1 MKKMKTRILAI
12 LVAVSMVTSGMAT
25 PLTVRAQESVVGE
38 PAGEEMPISEE
49 SEETPAPEI
58 EEGGENE
65 ETPVPEIEEGGES
78 EETPAPEV
86 EEGGAGEE
94 TPAPESEEG
103 GAGEENPTPE
113 SEEGEADEETPTP
126 EAGEAGAESP
136 MPSEDEEN
144 LNEEELSEELL
155 EEELAE
161 ELLPEE
167 EELTGDGEV
176 PDDSYVGTIDTYEF
190 DGDASGTGWSWDQE
204 TATLTLTDA
213 TIDASADGDYTAI
226 RMCEGSTLVSAGT
239 ANKIIA
245 PTGEWGMD
253 IYGSVTITGDAPL
266 TIEGCSSG
274 IGSDGVGRLTIDGTP
289 VTITG
294 ENENEAALA
303 WMHGVSADRALLLN
317 GGAYIATAGVHMLPY
332 EEGSN
337 YYHSYAGSSRE
348 DGYASDLEIKVA
360 EDYINLDVI
369 PAETYSGKAAD
380 AELSLTMTAQASSST
395 EDPVTYQWYSCDD
408 YAHTNPVEIS
418 GATSASY
425 TFSGSQTAG
434 DYYFFCK
441 ATAGSMSREFP
452 VSKIILNT
460 KGMLPVNKDYF
471 EFYDTTPS
479 EDQLATYGWK
489 WDKATKTLTLQNA
502 EINGQLYFYLEEGD
516 ITIQLPEDSVS
527 TVNKTTSY
535 SVLSHNCDDDSNL
548 IISGGG
554 TLNVTRN
561 NSSSNAYSYG
571 VIDVE
576 NGLVISNGAQVNVSA
591 IGTGKCGGLSAGTL
605 QVKDTAKLTLQNITP
620 SIDVTNRDYAAA
632 AYQKLLGTKIT
643 LPESYTIEEYNGQSY
658 VKDASGYA
666 TKVVFEVG
674 TDPYYDITSQPVAV
688 TQTKSGDATATFSLT
703 VAAAAYN
710 GAPAPSYQWYTC
722 DEDGESK
729 VAIEGA
735 TSATYTHTGSID
747 IGAHYYCAEVTGA
760 GSTGMCSK
768 VAVVYASPTGN
779 ALIANDAVYLYSNS
793 NFEPKTPTAGFGV
806 TVDEVNNKWLVE
818 LENATAFVSDTGI
831 YINNNSGLNRDTDII
846 LTGDNYIYADYDA
859 VYSYIASGE
868 KITFQGDGSLSMVSK
883 NEAIDLD
890 NSNVIIEDNA
900 TVSIECK
907 KSVVNEMKS
916 LVIKEDGE
924 FSFSSAAG
932 LWFKTPSDCDFA
944 VEGVEGAYINAGG
957 YLVDTD
963 GNKLTSAKLITDTA
977 TKLVITDYPEATVN
991 AKVGT
996 PVSLTVAAELRNYTG
1011 EAPALKYQWYVD
1023 GVAKEGATSATFTY
1037 TPAVKKNVSVHCV
1050 VSTEYGGQTYSVTGT
1065 AITLDLGII
1074 TKTLT
1079 ISTSKASTDML
1090 DTQGWKWDKDAKTLT
1105 FDGVAFDTESYALNL
1120 SGSAGDVMTL
1130 VLAED
1135 SVNTIAKT
1143 GSTSAYAVDIRGI
1156 SKLVITGAGEL
1167 NVSNQYMQAICVD
1180 GVDISIEGGAKVTA
1194 TAYSDREAV
1203 RLYSGKLQVKGEGSK
1218 LTATSSS
1225 TSYSAIVLAGISA
1238 ASDFSI
1244 TSPAGATISGSGT
1257 TYEIFNSNGTRA
1269 NHVVLEPITETYL
1282 GFSTYPEVINKV
1294 IKGGEA
1300 TTLTVKAA
1308 IVNYTG
1314 TEPEFSYQW
1323 YLNGEAI
1330 AGATTA
1336 TYSYSTAKAGRD
1348 VLRCDA
1354 TATIDTVPYKA
1365 TGDDICMDCNV
1376 RYTSLGIEEYTSSSD
1391 KLDTE
1396 GWKWDK
1402 DTKTLTIDGLY
1413 IIAKNNGLGLYT
1425 TGDSKIIIN
1434 GENYVEVSSSYNG
1447 AFRVGGGSGTTS
1459 KVTVSGGGTLTTKT
1473 NDSNAYCE
1481 VREGTELVLTDG
1493 VKLNLNAPSYSS
1505 GYGALY
1511 VKSGGSLRLEDA
1523 GTQLNLNG
1531 GSGNRVAIRFVD
1543 EPQRYAFE
1551 ISDPTGGSVKMPSG
1565 YSFYTV
1571 CDSAGKAAGEVSL
1584 VADTTVAL
1592 GFDTYPKAEYT
1603 AVKNTAL
1610 SLSAVAQMKN
1620 YTGTPTINYQWYLD
1634 GEAITGAT
1642 GADYAFTPATNGI
1655 YTLRCDASA
1664 TVEMEG
1670 VDTDFTATG
1679 KDIKV
1684 SVGIR
1689 TTTLNIGNDTES
1701 TDMLATEGWK
1711 WDKNTKT
1718 LILENVNINT
1728 TSGRGLYIYVSG
1740 DVTVNMP
1747 AGSKN
1752 YITATSSATGS
1763 TPVAFTSSTV
1773 TFNGPGELFTSG
1785 KNSNNYF
1792 AAYTKMI
1799 LDNGAYIQGE
1809 NTGKG
1814 GAAFIFDNELVIA
1827 DADSRIK
1834 ATIPNS
1840 SSNNPIIFRS
1850 MQEAGNFEAETPAGA
1865 ELALKSAGTYV
1876 FMKDSIAVKDIT
1888 LRKDTRK
1895 YIAFTKYP
1903 EDTTCGT
1910 GSSITLTAKAK
1921 TVNLGDTEITYT
1933 WYDGNGKVLGTGAD
1947 YTFKAGSTPSF
1958 ETLYCEITASY
1969 DGTDYQVT
1977 GDKFAVFVGG
1987 IEKDLL
1993 LSDMATTDKL
2003 SSEGWKWNAS
2013 TKTLTLKNFAAR
2025 GRIEL
2030 PGGSTINLTDG
2041 GMNYLYS
2048 TNQIAITAKGE
2059 GLTFNGTGK
2068 LNIYQKLTYSVKASA
2083 IWCGTNSSV
2092 APVTF
2097 NGSDIEISRTGPTT
2111 SEMIDSWYIYFN
2123 AANVKMNWVGEHDTS
2138 RFMDRVVMN
2147 GSKLAEGTESYS
2159 SYYGT
2164 YHADTDMTTLQVVP
2178 DGIYIKKQP
2187 EEEVYGIKKGQELT
2201 LTAQAVSANEGTIS
2215 YKWYSTDD
2223 YSSPADDAST
2233 KLVAKTAK
2241 LTITGKERGGKY
2253 YFCEISDGT
2262 TTATTKI
2269 VCVVTGAAGKLPITE
2284 KLVLSETVDN
2294 LATHGW
2300 KWDSASKT
2308 LTLSSAEV
2316 FIPFGKTSYWMN
2328 MPAEITFS
2336 VVKGTTNHVQKGL
2349 YIQASQNYTATF
2361 TGEGTLD
2368 MDRIYGSGSYVAD
2381 VNVTGGIKLSSGRLD
2396 AKTGSALTV
2405 DDGAYAEFNSSRS
2418 DFHGTVT
2425 VENAELYFSSYANYN
2440 DDEGDF
2446 VVKNGGTVK
2455 TDGSL
2460 TTYGDM
2466 KIETGGMLQAEGTV
2480 RVGNSS
2486 NYREAKLTI
2495 DGTLLVNCGG
2505 SPLMIDTTLSG
2516 EEALNLSDAVKVF
2529 TPETYTIYNGDVV
2542 GEKTIQIGRD
2552 ASSVYTGVL
2561 YIAPVSTKP
2570 IPLTSVKLVG
2580 TPKYGERLTYVTEPA
2595 DAVIE
2600 EFEFET
2606 SYSKNGPWSTWSS
2619 GSSTYQDI
2627 STRMVDRYVRVK
2639 ATAIGTH
2646 SGTVYSEVLGPVKG
2660 NPATLKEL
2668 LINDSSGWAK
2678 NNFDGDDDSYY
2689 RSVYAESDEVF
2700 YERYWAV
2707 PVSNDAKITMKV
2719 VNDAYPDGLEFTGAV
2734 ADIPMILGDNTVTV
2748 TVTYQGQ
2755 TNEYTVSTGVYMNY
2769 TSFSIYNYVPGVTVT
2784 AVLDYTDPA
2793 KADETMVNDG
2803 ISTYTNISNVPY
2815 DTKITLTAV
2824 TPEGKRLWNYNSDLL
2839 AADDG
2844 NNTCEYRFGESAY
2857 AIYIREENVIAKA
2870 PAGIEAYWDSFVD
2883 DKQTSNAIVNVEA
2896 LEKSDAA
2903 PGEYGY
2909 YNIHLEAFDALTGEV
2924 ATEYDT
2930 ADDGAGP
2937 GAGETA
2943 IRCVLYG
2950 LDPSRDYTIRASY
2963 NELMTNYA
2971 REEAATES
2979 QYAVATLE
2987 GVPENIQMIPDK
2999 EHIVLAPG
3007 ETTEI
3012 SFEFDGLT
3020 DSYIELMS
3028 STDEEVVE
3036 LYGGYMSDSDDYK
3049 KGTITAGAKEGTTW
3063 LTFGGKV
3070 QNIYGVGFKYAYAT
3084 VRVDV
3089 SAKEEA
3095 GNLHLGVKSGSINVY
3110 SDSAITVPV
3119 YQMDSRYEIVN
3130 AVFVTPE
3137 DPAKAEAINEKF
3149 EIQTVNDRTLKIVPK
3164 VPADSDSMNWSKWA
3178 NSMKGTY
3185 KANIQVNY
3193 KEGTDSGG
3201 NPIIV
3206 YSRVSSEKLTITAT
3220 ATAPAVKV
3228 KDVKFNSFYQ
3238 NQVKDVVYTIKGKT
3252 VTEAKVDMVKNT
3264 AKIKA
3269 CPDWMSL
3276 DAGGKRATLSSEK
3289 IKALKNKASGTLYL
3303 KVWVDGYRVPAQVT
3317 AEVSAAYATPKL
3329 KLSKSTVNLAADG
3342 DNVYGYDMKLQSND
3356 KKVSYSSLNVTGL
3369 RVAKTSDMALL
3380 SAKDRK
3386 TYAASSE
3393 VYVGNFDAEKGT
3405 FTLYANDKPVAGK
3418 ALLIATLGDDS
3429 RQEVKI
3435 PLTIKLVKAPILKAS
3450 ATEVT
3455 LNTAVGTGYWDKEEK
3470 VVKFSTNTQG
3480 YDLTYSNVDYFVT
3493 DAKGVDDLSAELGV
3507 EEENGQVTFY
3517 ALDTTVKNKAYKVHV
3532 TAGGIKEK
3540 VVITVTAKDILP
3552 TLKVSKSKISLRRA
3566 WGTYED
3572 EQAIKFTTTN
3582 KNYKPNVLSEEI
3594 QVMNPDGKV
3603 MGAGGT
3609 DDTLHYYMGWSGSDK
3624 VLYVTPGSNCAAGK
3638 YKVKINHKM
3647 PCGKLIKATV
3657 NVTVNDNLPV
3667 VKLGTSTVKL
3677 NTAIT
3682 DLYDDSIYG
3691 GTYFYNSA
3699 VVKVKGLENVD
3710 VYTHNHT
3717 VKDSKGK
3724 NASSAVTVVK
3734 GSSELKVRLTSDA
3747 KAGETYT
3754 VSYYAELE
3762 AKNAKGKRLQTKPVT
3777 LTVKAVKAPTVSG
3790 KVTGNIDLTRAD
3802 TTKANFNL
3810 KYTGWSKDAYE
3821 GYQRPVL
3828 KWEVYAKSGT
3838 KPITSA
3844 QGSLGSGTYG
3854 EGLVAYGD
3862 SNDEGSGWFK
3872 NAVNLEENPYDLSL
3886 MVSKSGTSGWELN
3899 QINPTYKYTCRVWL
3913 EFPAEITRDE
3923 SDTEPMKVSASALA
3937 FVVKQG
3943 TTKFSQSPKSVTL
3956 AKLDPYGRCYIT
3968 IKNSDKDK
3976 QNVEDVASVQLQS
3989 SALANALEVVKVHS
4003 AEGNKYAVQWKDT
4016 DPVTPGVQIKSGV
4029 VSGEVKLKVF
4039 LEGNDPARNAA
4050 NATLKLKVTVK

>member
-1 MKKMKTRILAI
+1 MRKNKLRILAFVMTI
-12 LVAVSMVTSGMAT
+12 FMIASAVAPASEVLAAGIEPTESGVETVSDDENQDEMSEEVSMTTEEMI
-25 PLTVRAQESVVGE
+25 
-38 PAGEEMPISEE
+38 GEEVSVDENTEE
-49 SEETPAPEI
+49 LSDVDATEEALTDDVITEVFLPEI
-58 EEGGENE
+58 ELE
-65 ETPVPEIEEGGES
+65 PV
-78 EETPAPEV
+78 
-86 EEGGAGEE
+86 
-94 TPAPESEEG
+94 
-103 GAGEENPTPE
+103 
-113 SEEGEADEETPTP
+113 AD
-126 EAGEAGAESP
+126 AIVGAEPGSVY
-136 MPSEDEEN
+136 
-144 LNEEELSEELL
+144 
-155 EEELAE
+155 
-161 ELLPEE
+161 
-167 EELTGDGEV
+167 TGN
-176 PDDSYVGTIDTYEF
+176 IDTYDF

-213 TIDASADGDYTAI
+213 TIDASEAGDYAAI

-266 TIEGCSSG
+266 TIEGCATG
-274 IGSDGVGRLTIDGTP
+274 IGSDSVGWLTIDGTP

-294 ENENEAALA
+294 EDYAAI
-303 WMHGVSADRALLLN
+303 MYMYGESADRALLLN
-317 GGAYIATAGVHMLPY
+317 GGAYIATAGAQMLPY
-332 EEGSN
+332 EDDAC

-348 DGYASDLEIKVA
+348 DGYASDLEIRVA

-380 AELSLTMTAQASSST
+380 ADMSLTMTAHASSST
-395 EDPVTYQWYSCDD
+395 ADLVTYQWYSCDD

-425 TFSGSQTAG
+425 TFSGSQAAG

-452 VSKIILNT
+452 VSKVVLNT
-460 KGMLPVNKDYF
+460 KGMLPVNKDYL

-489 WDKATKTLTLQNA
+489 WDKATKTLTLKNA
-502 EINGQLYFYLEEGD
+502 EINGELYFYLEEGD
-516 ITIQLPEDSVS
+516 ITIHLPEDSVS
-527 TVNKTTSY
+527 TVNRTTSY

-561 NSSSNAYSYG
+561 NSSSNIYAYG

-591 IGTGKCGGLSAGTL
+591 IGTGKCGGLDADTL
-605 QVKDTAKLTLQNITP
+605 QVKDTAKLTLQNTTP
-620 SIDVTNRDYAAA
+620 SIDVTNRNYAAA
-632 AYQKLLGTKIT
+632 AYKLLLGTKIT
-643 LPESYTIEEYNGQSY
+643 SPETYTIEEYDGRNY

-710 GAPAPSYQWYTC
+710 EAPAPSYQWYTC

-760 GSTGMCSK
+760 GSTGISSK

-779 ALIANDAVYLYSNS
+779 ALITDDAVYLYSNS

-806 TVDEVNNKWLVE
+806 TLDEVNNKWLVE
-818 LENATAFVSDTGI
+818 LENATAFASDYGI
-831 YINNNSGLNRDTDII
+831 YISNNYGLNRDTDII

-859 VYSYIASGE
+859 MYSHIASGE

-900 TVSIECK
+900 SVSIECK

-932 LWFKTPSDCDFA
+932 LWFKTPSDCDFIVES
-944 VEGVEGAYINAGG
+944 VEGSYINSSG
-957 YLVDTD
+957 YLVDAS
-963 GNKLTSAKLITDTA
+963 GNKLTSGKLVKDT
-977 TKLVITDYPEATVN
+977 TTRLVITDYPEATVT

-996 PVSLTVAAELRNYTG
+996 PVSLTAAAELRNYTG
-1011 EAPALKYQWYVD
+1011 TAPALKYQWYVD

-1079 ISTSKASTDML
+1079 ISASKASTDML
-1090 DTQGWKWDKDAKTLT
+1090 DTQGWKWDKDTKTLT
-1105 FDGVAFDTESYALNL
+1105 LDGVVFDTESYALNL

-1130 VLAED
+1130 VLAEE

-1156 SKLVITGAGEL
+1156 SKLVITGDGEL
-1167 NVSNQYMQAICVD
+1167 NVSNQYMQAICVND
-1180 GVDISIEGGAKVTA
+1180 VDISIEGGAKVTA

-1225 TSYSAIVLAGISA
+1225 TSYSAIVLAGKSA

-1257 TYEIFNSNGTRA
+1257 TYEIYSSGTKA
-1269 NHVVLEPITETYL
+1269 KHVVLEPMTETYL
-1282 GFSTYPEVINKV
+1282 GFSTYPVAINKV
-1294 IKGGEA
+1294 TKGGEA
-1300 TTLTVKAA
+1300 TTLTAKASM
-1308 IVNYTG
+1308 VNYTG
-1314 TEPEFSYQW
+1314 AEPEISYQW

-1330 AGATTA
+1330 VGATTA
-1336 TYSYSTAKAGRD
+1336 TYSYSTVKAGRD

-1354 TATIDTVPYKA
+1354 TATIDSVPYKA

-1376 RYTSLGIEEYTSSSD
+1376 RYISLDIEEYTSSED
-1391 KLDTE
+1391 KLATE

-1402 DTKTLTIDGLY
+1402 ATKTLTIDGLY
-1413 IIAKNNGLGLYT
+1413 IVAKNNGLGLYT
-1425 TGDSKIIIN
+1425 SGDSKIIIN

-1473 NDSNAYCE
+1473 NDSNAFCE

-1505 GYGALY
+1505 GYGVLY

-1543 EPQRYAFE
+1543 EPQQYAFK

-1584 VADTTVAL
+1584 VADTSVVL
-1592 GFDTYPKAEYT
+1592 GFATYPKAEYT

-1642 GADYAFTPATNGI
+1642 SADYAFTPATNGI

-1664 TVEMEG
+1664 TVEIEG
-1670 VDTDFTATG
+1670 VDTEFTATG

-1718 LILENVNINT
+1718 LTLENVNIST

-1799 LDNGAYIQGE
+1799 LDNGANIQGE
-1809 NTGKG
+1809 NTGTS

-1865 ELALKSAGTYV
+1865 ELAMKSEGSYV
-1876 FMKDSIAVKDIT
+1876 FMKDSFAVKDIT
-1888 LRKDTRK
+1888 LRNDTRK

-1903 EDTTCGT
+1903 KDTTCGT

-1921 TVNLGDTEITYT
+1921 TVNLGDAEITYT
-1933 WYDGNGKVLGTGAD
+1933 WYDGSGKVLGTGAN
-1947 YTFKAGSTPSF
+1947 YTFKAGNTPAV

-1969 DGTDYQVT
+1969 DGIDYQVT
-1977 GDKFAVFVGG
+1977 GDKFTVFVGG

-2030 PGGSTINLTDG
+2030 PGGSTIDLTDG

-2048 TNQIAITAKGE
+2048 KNQIAITAKGE

-2097 NGSDIEISRTGPTT
+2097 NGSDIEITRTGPTT
-2111 SEMIDSWYIYFN
+2111 YDMIDSWYIYFN

-2138 RFMDRVVMN
+2138 RFMDMVVMN

-2178 DGIYIKKQP
+2178 DGIYIKKEP
-2187 EEEVYGIKKGQELT
+2187 AENIYGIKKGQELT

-2262 TTATTKI
+2262 TTVTTKI
-2269 VCVVTGAAGKLPITE
+2269 VCVVTGASGKLPITE
-2284 KLVLSETVDN
+2284 KLVLSEDTDK

-2308 LTLSSAEV
+2308 LTLSNAEV

-2349 YIQASQNYTATF
+2349 YILASQNYTATF

-2368 MDRIYGSGSYVAD
+2368 MDRIYGSSSYVAD
-2381 VNVTGGIKLSSGRLD
+2381 VNVTGGIKLISGYLD
-2396 AKTGSALTV
+2396 AITGSALTV

-2418 DFHGTVT
+2418 DFLGTVT

-2440 DDEGDF
+2440 YDDGDF
-2446 VVKNGGTVK
+2446 IVKNGGTVK

-2460 TTYGDM
+2460 TTYGDV
-2466 KIETGGMLQAEGTV
+2466 KIEAGGMLQTNGDL
-2480 RVGNSS
+2480 RVGNAS
-2486 NYREAKLTI
+2486 NYREAKVTI

-2552 ASSVYTGVL
+2552 ASNVYTGVL
-2561 YIAPVSTKP
+2561 YIAPVSTKT

-2600 EFEFET
+2600 KFEFET

-2646 SGTVYSEVLGPVKG
+2646 SGTVYSNVLGPIVG
-2660 NPATLKEL
+2660 DPATLKAL
-2668 LINDSSGWAK
+2668 YIDDDAGWSQEK
-2678 NNFDGDDDSYY
+2678 FDGHDYSYD
-2689 RSVYAESDEVF
+2689 RSRYATSADMF
-2700 YERYWAV
+2700 YERFWAV
-2707 PVSNDAKITMKV
+2707 PVSQDAEISMKV
-2719 VNDAYPDGLEFTGAV
+2719 VNAAYPDGMEFTGAV
-2734 ADIPMILGDNTVTV
+2734 ADIPMVVGDNKVTITVKTE
-2748 TVTYQGQ
+2748 GAIK
-2755 TNEYTVSTGVYMNY
+2755 EYEINTGVYMNY
-2769 TSFSIYNYVPGVTVT
+2769 RTFYVKNYANGVTIT
-2784 AVLDYTDPA
+2784 AQLDYENPA
-2793 KADETMVNDG
+2793 KADETVVIN
-2803 ISTYTNISNVPY
+2803 SSEYKYVSNVPY

-2824 TPEGKRLWNYNSDLL
+2824 APEGKRVWRYNNYLEAEN
-2839 AADDG
+2839 DG
-2844 NNTCEYRFGESAY
+2844 NNTCTYKYGDC
-2857 AIYIREENVIAKA
+2857 IYDIAVYDENIIAVA
-2870 PAGIEAYWDSFVD
+2870 PGSIDVYWDSFID
-2883 DKQTSNAIVNVEA
+2883 IDKTSKAVVCVEA
-2896 LEKSDAA
+2896 LENTSAGV
-2903 PGEYGY
+2903 GEYGY
-2909 YNIHLEAFDALTGEV
+2909 YNIHVEAVDAVTGEV
-2924 ATEYDT
+2924 VSEYDSK
-2930 ADDGAGP
+2930 ADGLGP
-2937 GAGETA
+2937 GAGEDA
-2943 IRCVLYG
+2943 IRVVIPG
-2950 LDPSRDYTIRASY
+2950 LDSTRSYIIRACYDELISSY
-2963 NELMTNYA
+2963 SVPNEAEWASVEL
-2971 REEAATES
+2971 ES
-2979 QYAVATLE
+2979 
-2987 GVPENIQMIPDK
+2987 VPENICLIPSND
-2999 EHIVLAPG
+2999 HFVLAPG
-3007 ETTEI
+3007 ESTEI
-3012 SFEFDGLT
+3012 SFEFNGLK
-3020 DSYIELMS
+3020 DSSIELVD
-3028 STDEEVVE
+3028 STDDEVVDAE
-3036 LYGGYMSDSDDYK
+3036 MYGGYSPDMDDVT
-3049 KGTITAGAKEGTTW
+3049 KGTIIAGTKEGTTW
-3063 LTFGGKV
+3063 LTFAG
-3070 QNIYGVGFKYAYAT
+3070 NIQMEYGVGIRRVYAT

-3089 SAKEEA
+3089 ESEEEA
-3095 GNLHLGVKSGSINVY
+3095 QKINLGVISGKLNVY
-3110 SDSAITVPV
+3110 DDSVITVPV
-3119 YQMDSRYEIVN
+3119 YQMDSRYKIVN
-3130 AVFVTPE
+3130 AIFVTPE
-3137 DPAKAEAINEKF
+3137 KPENAAVINEKF
-3149 EIQTVNDRTLKIVPK
+3149 AIEVKNDRTLQIVPK
-3164 VPADSDSMNWSKWA
+3164 VPTDSDTINWSDWA
-3178 NSMKGTY
+3178 KGMKGTY
-3185 KANIQVNY
+3185 KAFIQVNY
-3193 KEGTDSGG
+3193 KDGGGGTT
-3201 NPIIV
+3201 V
-3206 YSRVSSEKLTITAT
+3206 YSRVSEEKLTITAS
-3220 ATAPAVKV
+3220 ATAPALKANA
-3228 KDVKFNSFYQ
+3228 VKFNSFYQ
-3238 NQVKDVVYTIKGKT
+3238 GQTLDMVYTLKGESIK
-3252 VTEAKVDMVKNT
+3252 EAKVDTVKET
-3264 AKIKA
+3264 TKAKA
-3269 CPDWMSL
+3269 CPAWLKLGADGMSASIDSDML
-3276 DAGGKRATLSSEK
+3276 ATMN
-3289 IKALKNKASGTLYL
+3289 NKASGKLYL
-3303 KVWVDGYRVPAQVT
+3303 KVWPEGWRAPAQISVS
-3317 AEVSAAYATPKL
+3317 VSATYSAPKV
-3329 KLSKSTVNLAADG
+3329 KINKSTVNLNANEDYI
-3342 DNVYGYDMKLQSND
+3342 D
-3356 KKVSYSSLNVTGL
+3356 SYQLS
-3369 RVAKTSDMALL
+3369 LL
-3380 SAKDRK
+3380 SGNKTVAYKELNITAIRLANNSDFALMSEKDRK
-3386 TYAASSE
+3386 MYAATRGL
-3393 VYVGNFDAEKGT
+3393 YVDYFDTEKGT
-3405 FTLYANDKPVAGK
+3405 FYLNAKSAPVAGK
-3418 ALLIATLGDDS
+3418 VLLIVTIGNNS
-3429 RQEVKI
+3429 KQE
-3435 PLTIKLVKAPILKAS
+3435 IKVPFNIKVVSKPVLKAD
-3450 ATEVT
+3450 TTKVT
-3455 LNTAVGTGYWDKEEK
+3455 LNMAYGYSDYARDEK
-3470 VVKFSTNTQG
+3470 VLHFTTNTDG
-3480 YDLTYSNVDYFVT
+3480 YDLSYSYLDYRVT
-3493 DAKGVDDLSAELGV
+3493 DSTGKNDLSTELGLDKA
-3507 EEENGQVTFY
+3507 NGQITIY
-3517 ALDTTVKNKAYKVHV
+3517 PNENTVSNKTYKL
-3532 TAGGIKEK
+3532 
-3540 VVITVTAKDILP
+3540 TVTAEGIDKPLMITVITKEILP
-3552 TLKVSKSKISLRRA
+3552 KMKFSSSKVTLNRTKSFYAGEQTVWVTSSDEN
-3566 WGTYED
+3566 YEL
-3572 EQAIKFTTTN
+3572 KFNSSNIT
-3582 KNYKPNVLSEEI
+3582 VI
-3594 QVMNPDGKV
+3594 NPDGKV
-3603 MGAGGT
+3603 MGADGT
-3609 DDTLHYYMGWSGSDK
+3609 EDTLN
-3624 VLYVTPGSNCAAGK
+3624 LYTSISNGKKYINIRKGSNCVTGNYKIQIKEVLPNGK
-3638 YKVKINHKM
+3638 TVIGTVK
-3647 PCGKLIKATV
+3647 
-3657 NVTVNDNLPV
+3657 VTVKDSIPV
-3667 VKLGTSTVKL
+3667 LKLGTSSVTLYTGIKDSYYDSL
-3677 NTAIT
+3677 SGKWCDCNKAIIPIT
-3682 DLYDDSIYG
+3682 GKGGEDEYSYDH
-3691 GTYFYNSA
+3691 
-3699 VVKVKGLENVD
+3699 E
-3710 VYTHNHT
+3710 

-3724 NASSAVTVVK
+3724 DAFSAVTVVK
-3734 GSSELKVRLTSDA
+3734 YYDRL
-3747 KAGETYT
+3747 E
-3754 VSYYAELE
+3754 
-3762 AKNAKGKRLQTKPVT
+3762 VT
-3777 LTVKAVKAPTVSG
+3777 LTDDAVAGESYKVSYWVTLEEFDKNGNRLTTKKVTFTVKATDKITVKG
-3790 KVTGNIDLTRAD
+3790 KVKGDIDLTRINTSSAKFD
-3802 TTKANFNL
+3802 LSF
-3810 KYTGWSKDAYE
+3810 TGWQTNKYE
-3821 GYQRPVL
+3821 GYERPVL
-3828 KWEVYAKSGT
+3828 KWEVYAMNKKMPVTEGT
-3838 KPITSA
+3838 V
-3844 QGSLGSGTYG
+3844 GTD
-3854 EGLVAYGD
+3854 GLVAYGD
-3862 SNDEGSGWFK
+3862 SNNSGVGWFK
-3872 NAVNLEENPYDLSL
+3872 NVVNQEENPYGLELGVNTSY
-3886 MVSKSGTSGWELN
+3886 SGNGWEKK
-3899 QINPTYKYTCRVWL
+3899 QINPDYKYTCKVWL
-3913 EFPAEITRDE
+3913 EIPAEITRDSE
-3923 SDTEPMKVSASALA
+3923 DTLATEVKFEPMTFKV
-3937 FVVKQG
+3937 VQGKVKLGMNIKQ
-3943 TTKFSQSPKSVTL
+3943 TELPQK
-3956 AKLDPYGRCYIT
+3956 DPYARQYFT
-3968 IKNSDKDK
+3968 LEYSDKDK
-3976 QNVEDVASVQLQS
+3976 QNVAPVDCLQLQPG
-3989 SALANALEVVKVHS
+3989 ALADALEIVEVSSPDK
-4003 AEGNKYAVQWKDT
+4003 NTYAIQWKDT
-4016 DPVTPGVQIKSGV
+4016 DAVTPGVQIKSGV
-4029 VSGEVKLKVF
+4029 KSSTVGIHVF
-4039 LEGNDPARNAA
+4039 LQGNDEERNKP
-4050 NATLKLKVTVK
+4050 NTTLKLKVNIK